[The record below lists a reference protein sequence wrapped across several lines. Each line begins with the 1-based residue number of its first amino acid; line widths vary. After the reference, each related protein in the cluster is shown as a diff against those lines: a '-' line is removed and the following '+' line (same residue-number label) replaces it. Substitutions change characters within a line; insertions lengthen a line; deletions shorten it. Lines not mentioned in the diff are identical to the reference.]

1 MSNGRVK
8 ICFQCAFRMS
18 ENVLALIRFWMKALS
33 LFSEVGSLNC
43 MFIKASFNLYRY
55 EHILMYSA
63 GYFNQSK
70 LPMMPCFVS
79 IASSKSVG
87 VGVYD
92 KPMNRGYQMQDRY
105 VEGICIILHAWNVCH
120 TKLHYFHLIPQYCWS
135 SNEND
140 LFLISFVRFQMQV
153 GYCCHSIAHA

>member
-1 MSNGRVK
+1 
-8 ICFQCAFRMS
+8 
-18 ENVLALIRFWMKALS
+18 
-33 LFSEVGSLNC
+33 
-43 MFIKASFNLYRY
+43 
-55 EHILMYSA
+55 MYSA

-105 VEGICIILHAWNVCH
+105 VEGIYMHLFACMECLSHKIALLSPHSTILL
-120 TKLHYFHLIPQYCWS
+120 KLK
-135 SNEND
+135 
-140 LFLISFVRFQMQV
+140 
-153 GYCCHSIAHA
+153 